1 MQWKFVYEALCLAV
15 ELCMEYMFPQVQW
28 KQRSFGA
35 TIPIDSVQSVL
46 YIYICVCVCIN
57 PFKLMH

>member
-15 ELCMEYMFPQVQW
+15 ELCVEYMFPQVQW

-35 TIPIDSVQSVL
+35 TTIRIDSLQPVF
-46 YIYICVCVCIN
+46 YIYIYIYIYIYPLN
-57 PFKLMH
+57 